1 MSMAASKLQERER
14 AAVAG
19 GVEAQYELGLIY
31 STGHGVPTD
40 YVTAHMWLNIAAAR
54 GSAEARRLR
63 AELAEDMT
71 REQIAEAQRRAREWL
86 ARNCH

>member
-1 MSMAASKLQERER
+1 MRMAGEKLQDFER
-14 AAVAG
+14 AAIAG
-19 GVEAQYELGLIY
+19 RVDAQYQLGLLY
-31 STGHGVPTD
+31 STGHGGPAD
-40 YVTAHMWLNIAAAR
+40 YVAAHMWLNIAAAR

-63 AELAEDMT
+63 AELAENMS